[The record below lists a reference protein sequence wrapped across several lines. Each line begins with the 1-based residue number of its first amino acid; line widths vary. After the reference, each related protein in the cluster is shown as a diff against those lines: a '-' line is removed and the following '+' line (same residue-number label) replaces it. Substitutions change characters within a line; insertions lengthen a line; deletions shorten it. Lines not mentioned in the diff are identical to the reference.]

1 MYNPNCLN
9 CGKPLKHLGL
19 NLNGF
24 PKYKKCACL
33 KTREPNSGSFKKGHV
48 TWNKGL
54 KGIHLSPETEFKKG
68 QFTGSEHPSW
78 KGGEQINSND
88 CVYVYA
94 GANKRIR
101 RPRKV
106 YQDAHGEIPKGWI
119 LYHIDKH
126 IHNDNLDNL
135 IAIPRAILVM
145 LNANRINGNYQE
157 IKSAVEKYKNKNK
170 YDDYRKN

>member
-1 MYNPNCLN
+1 MKSFNPTCGY
-9 CGKPLKHLGL
+9 CGKTLTNLGL

-24 PKYKKCACL
+24 PKYKKCGCL
-33 KTREPNSGSFKKGHV
+33 KRREPNDGSFKKGHV

-78 KGGEQINSND
+78 KGGEQINAND

-119 LYHIDKH
+119 LYHIDKDM
-126 IHNDNLDNL
+126 HNDDLDNL

-157 IKSAVEKYKNKNK
+157 IKSAVEKHKNKNK
-170 YDDYRKN
+170 NIL